1 MFGLKERHVAGNPKQ
16 NRLRQVTAF
25 FLWRKVGL
33 MSSGAAGLEDGIK
46 DTCSLEVRG
55 GGVFYFKTY
64 AKRSFEQREM
74 RIIVNSRIN
83 I

>member
-1 MFGLKERHVAGNPKQ
+1 
-16 NRLRQVTAF
+16 
-25 FLWRKVGL
+25 